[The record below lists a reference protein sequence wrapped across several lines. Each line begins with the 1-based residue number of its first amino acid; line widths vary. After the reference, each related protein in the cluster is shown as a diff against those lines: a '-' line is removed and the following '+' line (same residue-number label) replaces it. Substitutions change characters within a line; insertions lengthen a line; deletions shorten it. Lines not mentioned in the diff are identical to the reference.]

1 MNIEEKYLLWL
12 NHPNMDQDLKE
23 ELVSMDEK
31 QKEDA
36 LSFAQKLAK
45 ESDDKTIDE
54 AISKVDK
61 FKSNKTIKKIKN
73 CFNL

>member
-31 QKEDA
+31 QKE
-36 LSFAQKLAK
+36 K
-45 ESDDKTIDE
+45 EEVIRRNYYE
-54 AISKVDK
+54 FI
-61 FKSNKTIKKIKN
+61 
-73 CFNL
+73 